1 MVHGIELRSAS
12 AGDAQAIRALIRSA
26 QINPVGLDW
35 RRFTLAVD
43 GSGRLV
49 GCGQIKPHRDGSRE
63 LASIAVV
70 PEWRGR
76 GVARA
81 LIEHLLETHPGTLY
95 LTCRASL
102 GSLYASFGFQ
112 VVDESEMPTYFRW
125 VSRTVRLMRRLG
137 LAGEGLLVMGRQ

>member
-1 MVHGIELRSAS
+1 MVHGIELHSAS

-43 GSGRLV
+43 GSLRLV

-125 VSRTVRLMRRLG
+125 VSRAVRLMRRLG
-137 LAGEGLLVMGRQ
+137 LVGEGLLVMGRQ

>member
-70 PEWRGR
+70 PEWRGH

-125 VSRTVRLMRRLG
+125 VSRAVRLMRRLG
-137 LAGEGLLVMGRQ
+137 LVGEGLLVMGRQ

>member
-43 GSGRLV
+43 GSLRLV

-125 VSRTVRLMRRLG
+125 VSRAVRLMRRLG

>member
-102 GSLYASFGFQ
+102 GSLYARFGFQ

-125 VSRTVRLMRRLG
+125 VSRAVRLMRRLG